1 MINVIQRRLL
11 NLSAQF
17 RHRNSS
23 HATSKNIFRSSQEGK
38 AAFSSSLTN
47 DEPIF
52 NKLHTGLCMN
62 PHPAKRDKGGE
73 DAATVT
79 ESFIALADGVG
90 GWADSGVDPAN
101 YSRQLCKN
109 IQHLIMYDGGAKYMC
124 NPRALCEEAAELT
137 KVTGSSTCVIASM
150 DKEAPVLYTSNLGDS
165 GYLLIRKQGKDLVTV
180 FRSVEQ
186 THGFNFP
193 FQIGTGGDNPSNADS
208 QLHEVDHNDILIMGT
223 DGLFDNLFDEKIID
237 LIAPFVRGKEAL
249 EDPNL
254 IADVIAQEA
263 EKWSRD
269 SFYLSPFAKSA
280 REQFY
285 DYMGGKQDDITVAV
299 AQVKLANKQ

>member
-11 NLSAQF
+11 NSSA
-17 RHRNSS
+17 RNSS
-23 HATSKNIFRSSQEGK
+23 TSRNIFRPSTQ
-38 AAFSSSLTN
+38 TN
-47 DEPIF
+47 KDEPY
-52 NKLHTGLCMN
+52 NKLHSGLCMN

-90 GWADSGVDPAN
+90 GWADSGVDPAD

-109 IQHLIMYDGGAKYMC
+109 IQHLIKYDDANKYMR
-124 NPRALCEEAAELT
+124 NPRSLCVDAVELT
-137 KVTGSSTCVIASM
+137 KTVTGSSTCVIASM

-193 FQIGTGGDNPSNADS
+193 FQIGTDGDNPLTADS
-208 QLHEVDHNDILIMGT
+208 NLHEVDHNDILIMGT

-237 LIAPFVRGKEAL
+237 LVAPFVRGKEAL

-254 IADVIAQEA
+254 IANVIAKEA
-263 EKWSRD
+263 EKRSRD
-269 SFYLSPFAKSA
+269 TYYLSPFAKSA
-280 REQFY
+280 KEQSY
-285 DYMGGKQDDITVAV
+285 DFMGGKEDDITIAV
-299 AQVKLANKQ
+299 AQVKLANKGNE